1 MRYLLKKTII
11 LLQKIDRKLFEQFFI
26 KKIQEIPFFKRKK
39 QFLHK
44 EYLIRIKDLRQYKN
58 LTYWNNLFN
67 HLSINKVQGDIVE
80 CGVGNGESLSFILF
94 NLKYNQEFSDKSYIG
109 FDSFEGFPE
118 PSIYD
123 KSPRNPAKGDW
134 DHTNQNFVLSNLQ
147 KLGFL
152 LNDFKKIKFFEGYF
166 ENTFNKE
173 YENINKISLL
183 HLDCDLYSSTKI
195 SLETWFNKVEK
206 NGIIVFDEYKSEI
219 DLNDFPGA
227 SKAIDNFLREDK
239 KDIMICPIT
248 KKFYF
253 IKK

>member
-1 MRYLLKKTII
+1 MTW
-11 LLQKIDRKLFEQFFI
+11 
-26 KKIQEIPFFKRKK
+26 P
-39 QFLHK
+39 
-44 EYLIRIKDLRQYKN
+44 N
-58 LTYWNNLFN
+58 
-67 HLSINKVQGDIVE
+67 
-80 CGVGNGESLSFILF
+80 
-94 NLKYNQEFSDKSYIG
+94 
-109 FDSFEGFPE
+109 
-118 PSIYD
+118 
-123 KSPRNPAKGDW
+123 
-134 DHTNQNFVLSNLQ
+134 
-147 KLGFL
+147 
-152 LNDFKKIKFFEGYF
+152 KFFEGYF